1 VPRTNVTNVFSPNQE
16 HLKGKDAWRSN
27 LRLTAL
33 AAERI
38 RSSLGPNGAYKMVNY
53 NRGPEKIVKVTKD
66 AVAVLQ
72 ELAIQYPTLVVLSE
86 AAKIQREELGDGVKC
101 FTILTAELLKKADQL
116 IAKGIHPA
124 VILKGYQEAAKK
136 ALETIDA
143 NSQKIDS
150 NHLTTILDS
159 VDCGKGYLTPE
170 LSGMIIK
177 AVKIANRNGK
187 LDKAKIRMI
196 RKPGASQSETK
207 FIKGLII
214 KKGKLHPNM
223 PNVVEK
229 PRIAVSTERIGTNRL
244 EIKMPG
250 QGPFH
255 MKFDITTPQDLE
267 GCLDSENQR
276 KIDALKKLGELG
288 VNVLF
293 CQQPIDDFSKGKLFG
308 MGVLAFDS
316 VDRADLTLISKSTG
330 AKMVGNLSELEEI
343 DIGVAEKLEIDKIGL
358 EKTVT
363 VSGCDFA
370 TFLIRGSN
378 IQALDELEL
387 LIGNSLSLLRTAM
400 DSGKTVAGGGA
411 TEFKVAN
418 SLKTFALQFPGREQ
432 LAISSFADA
441 LLELP
446 RCLAAN
452 NGLNP
457 DDALLEMGKLCSEGS
472 GFGLGA
478 DGAFGEIC
486 VEVSEAK
493 TAAIRRA
500 FEVATLMLRIDEQVR
515 AKESQPR
522 FHKQNS

>member
-1 VPRTNVTNVFSPNQE
+1 VPQISVTNVFSPNQE

-33 AAERI
+33 AVEQI
-38 RSSLGPNGAYKMVNY
+38 RSSLGPNGAYKMVTY

-86 AAKIQREELGDGVKC
+86 AAKIQRQELGDGVKT
-101 FTILTAELLKKADQL
+101 FVILTAELLKKADQL

-124 VILKGYQEAAKK
+124 VILNGYQEAAKK

-143 NSQKIDS
+143 DAKKIVPDG
-150 NHLTTILDS
+150 LEAVLDS
-159 VDCGKGYLTPE
+159 VDCGKGCLTSE
-170 LSGMIIK
+170 LRGMLIE
-177 AVKIANRNGK
+177 AAKIANSDDK
-187 LDKAKIRMI
+187 LDKDKIRVI
-196 RKPGASQSETK
+196 RQPGASQPETT
-207 FIKGLII
+207 FVKGLII

-223 PNVVEK
+223 PDTIEK
-229 PRIAVSTERIGTNRL
+229 PKIAITSERIGTNRL

-255 MKFDITTPQDLE
+255 MKFDVTTPQDLA
-267 GCLDSENQR
+267 GCLEAENQR
-276 KIDALKKLGELG
+276 KAETLKKLGAFG

-293 CQQPIDDFSKGKLFG
+293 CQQPIDDFSRSKLFG

-316 VDRADLTLISKSTG
+316 IDRADLTLISKATG
-330 AKMVGNLSELEEI
+330 AKVVGNLSELEENN
-343 DIGVAEKLEIDKIGL
+343 IGAAEKLKIDKIGL

-363 VSGCDFA
+363 LSGCDYG

-378 IQALDELEL
+378 LQALDELDL
-387 LIGNSLSLLRTAM
+387 LIGNSLSLLRIAM
-400 DSGKTVAGGGA
+400 DAGKTVAGGGA
-411 TEFKVAN
+411 TEFQVARE
-418 SLKTFALQFPGREQ
+418 LKNFALQFPGREQ
-432 LAISSFADA
+432 LAIAGFAEA
-441 LLELP
+441 LLELT
-446 RCLAAN
+446 RCLATN

-457 DDALLEMGKLCSEGS
+457 DDALLHMGKLFSEGS
-472 GFGLGA
+472 EFGLDA
-478 DGAFGEIC
+478 DGTFGEVCI
-486 VEVSEAK
+486 EVSEAK